1 MNPKLTNGVVADRLP
16 RKIHVTVA
24 LLAVILVP
32 SLTAQDKHAGTCG
45 GLHAAI
51 GGEVVRRDPLATQSP
66 YVMLTFVLLN
76 DSDAPINTV
85 EESWQIVINGKEL
98 KESDIIFGNG
108 PRPVGGWGILKPG
121 ESFQFGKGLA
131 LSNYFPDEREYKV
144 SWKSKGFQ
152 SSTIVVR
159 ITPK

>member
-1 MNPKLTNGVVADRLP
+1 MNPKPTDGVPLSQKMLA
-16 RKIHVTVA
+16 TVA
-24 LLAVILVP
+24 LLALTLIP
-32 SLTAQDKHAGTCG
+32 SLAAQGEHENTCG

-76 DSDAPINTV
+76 DSEAPINTV
-85 EESWQIVINGKEL
+85 EGSWQIVIDGKEL
-98 KESDIIFGNG
+98 KDSGLIFGNG
-108 PRPVGGWGILKPG
+108 IRPVGGWGILKPG

-144 SWKSKGFQ
+144 SWKGKGFQ
-152 SSTIVVR
+152 SSTIIVR

>member
-1 MNPKLTNGVVADRLP
+1 MNPKLTRRMLL
-16 RKIHVTVA
+16 IVA
-24 LLAVILVP
+24 LLALAFIP
-32 SLTAQDKHAGTCG
+32 PLTAQDKHEKTCE

-66 YVMLTFVLLN
+66 YVMLTFILLN

-85 EESWQIVINGKEL
+85 EESWQIVIDGKEL
-98 KESDIIFGNG
+98 KDSGLIFGNG
-108 PRPVGGWGILKPG
+108 LRPVGGWGVLKPG

-144 SWKSKGFQ
+144 SWKGKGFQ

-159 ITPK
+159 NTSK